1 MKIKK
6 WLVFVLNAVGV
17 TPASGINS
25 VLFIIV
31 LYTYSV
37 PLHESA
43 KEHTSK
49 PNCLLSADGS
59 HHQSQVITHSD
70 SVNERVK

>member
-6 WLVFVLNAVGV
+6 WLVFVLNAVGL

-25 VLFIIV
+25 V

-49 PNCLLSADGS
+49 ANCLLSADGS

>member
-1 MKIKK
+1 M
-6 WLVFVLNAVGV
+6 NAVGL

-25 VLFIIV
+25 VLFIIL

-49 PNCLLSADGS
+49 ANCLLSADGS
-59 HHQSQVITHSD
+59 HHKLQVIKHSD
-70 SVNERVK
+70 SVNEGVK